1 MEKFWKNGDLWRFP
15 IPQIIQ
21 GMADHEW
28 QKWNRRGSRL
38 LKRSPA
44 RPPPARPVHT
54 EVPGAAERSVLLPDP
69 ATILRGGQGQRA
81 SNVIKYHQISSNIN
95 KCHQISSNV
104 IKYHQISSNIINYHQ
119 ISSNVIK
126 YHQVSSNGTTTWALF
141 WGGLYRSSDCSELE
155 VLLKL
160 SACHP
165 HPAHRSRREAAGIS
179 PIELDQVAPWSRNS
193 PHPAQ
198 VKASEVFFKVG
209 SKRWK

>member
-1 MEKFWKNGDLWRFP
+1 MERFKHDLTTNLTVNHISPVEIWKKTWIFFRNNLTCGIMDKRWKKFWKNGDLWRFP

-126 YHQVSSNGTTTWALF
+126 YHQVSSNGTTT
-141 WGGLYRSSDCSELE
+141 
-155 VLLKL
+155 
-160 SACHP
+160 
-165 HPAHRSRREAAGIS
+165 
-179 PIELDQVAPWSRNS
+179 
-193 PHPAQ
+193 
-198 VKASEVFFKVG
+198 
-209 SKRWK
+209 